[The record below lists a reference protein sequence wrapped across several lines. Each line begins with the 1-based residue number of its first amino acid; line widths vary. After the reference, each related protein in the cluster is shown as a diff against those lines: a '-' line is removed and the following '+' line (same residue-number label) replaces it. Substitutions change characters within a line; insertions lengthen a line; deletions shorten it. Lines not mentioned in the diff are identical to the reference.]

1 MSAPSAA
8 APQSKITY
16 TSANADMS
24 QFHAAFDAA
33 VAAARAQAG
42 KSYSMWIDGKP
53 ATGKPY
59 AKRSPVDGSVLSRFP
74 MASKPP
80 LEAALRGAKAAQKSW
95 GAMPWERRVELM
107 RRAAQLIRE
116 RKFDI
121 AAIVSLEVGKNRM
134 ESMGDT
140 EEAADLL
147 DYYAKQVEDARGFE
161 KPLGKLLANEDT
173 RSVLRPYG
181 VFACI
186 APFNF
191 PISLSAGMSG
201 AAMLGGNSVVYKPS
215 LECPWTGL
223 KLWECFR
230 DAGVPAG
237 VFQLV
242 TGDWKI
248 GEALWKHPGV
258 DGVVFTGS
266 KEVGLK
272 IHKNFSSRFIKPVLA
287 ELGGKNPTYVSET
300 ADLDAASDG
309 VMKSAF
315 GLQGQKCSACSRV
328 YVHEAVYDSFVS
340 KLVEKTKAIKIGDPT
355 RQEVYLGPVIHER
368 ALKGYLGAVAAA
380 KKKGGRILVGGQ
392 RLKDGALAKGWFVAP
407 TIAEL
412 PLKHELFFKELFV
425 PFLAV
430 GKVRSIDEAIAEA
443 NKADYGLTAGI
454 FTARREEIDR
464 FFDEVESGVCYANRR
479 TGATTGAWPGVQ
491 AFCGWKGSGSTGKG
505 GCGPY
510 YVSQFMRE
518 QSRTVML

>member
-1 MSAPSAA
+1 MSVASPAA
-8 APQSKITY
+8 QSKITY
-16 TSANADMS
+16 TASTADMAA
-24 QFHAAFDAA
+24 FHAAFDAA
-33 VAAARAQAG
+33 LARVRDAAGATHP
-42 KSYSMWIDGKP
+42 MLLDGKP
-53 ATGKPY
+53 VSGKLF
-59 AKRSPVDGSVLSRFP
+59 AKRSPVDGTVLARFP
-74 MASKPP
+74 MASKAQVD
-80 LEAALRGAKAAQKSW
+80 AAFKGAKSAQKAW
-95 GAMPWERRVELM
+95 AARPWRERVALL
-107 RRAAQLIRE
+107 RRAAELIRE
-116 RKFDI
+116 RKHEI
-121 AAIVSLEVGKNRM
+121 AAIVALEVGKNRL

-147 DYYAKQVEDARGFE
+147 DYYAKQVEDANGFV
-161 KPLGKLLANEDT
+161 KPLGKLLPNENT

-201 AAMLGGNSVVYKPS
+201 AALLGGNAVVYKPS
-215 LECPWTGL
+215 LETPWTGL
-223 KLWECFR
+223 KLAECFR
-230 DAGVPAG
+230 DAGLPAG
-237 VFQLV
+237 VFQFI
-242 TGDWKI
+242 TGDGPKV
-248 GEALWKHPGV
+248 GSLMWKHPAA

-272 IHKNFSSRFIKPVLA
+272 IHKAFSSRFVKPVLM
-287 ELGGKNPTYVSET
+287 ELGGKNPTYVAET
-300 ADLDAASDG
+300 ADLEAAATG

-328 YVHEAVYDSFVS
+328 YIHEAVYDDF
-340 KLVEKTKAIKIGDPT
+340 VEKLLAKTRALTIGDPT
-355 RQEVYLGPVIHER
+355 DKSVYMGPVIHAR
-368 ALKGYLGAVAAA
+368 AVKTYEAAVKSA
-380 KKKGGRILVGGQ
+380 KKGGRILHGGE
-392 RLKDGALAKGWFVAP
+392 RLKGPVFSKGWFVAP

-412 PLKHELFFKELFV
+412 PLKHELFLRELFL

-430 GKVRSIDEAIAEA
+430 GKVRSLDEAIAEA

-454 FTARREEIDR
+454 FTAEPAEIEKW
-464 FFDEVESGVCYANRR
+464 FDEVESGVQYANRP

-518 QSRTVML
+518 QSRTIME